1 MAPSRVVRTRKLST
15 RIGLQVIRE
24 KELEILEND
33 QQSTPKV
40 ETGVEKH
47 EETVSTPFFLFTLLL
62 FLVKILMPVFW
73 LPF

>member
-1 MAPSRVVRTRKLST
+1 MRTRKLST
-15 RIGLQVIRE
+15 RIGLQIIRE

-47 EETVSTPFFLFTLLL
+47 EETVSTCFSFTSAYPIFNGHFFSLFSP
-62 FLVKILMPVFW
+62 K
-73 LPF
+73 